1 MTIWSS
7 VLTKES
13 VIPVIRSADAVVH
26 EMHGTRFTSYAA
38 PARSS
43 QELCA
48 WRIDVPP
55 GSTGDAHTI
64 TREEIVFVLSGAM
77 ELTLDEAASTVP
89 AGDVAVLPAGAT
101 VRVDNAGDEPV
112 TAWVT
117 TSIGLEAQLAD
128 GSRIVPPWAT

>member
-1 MTIWSS
+1 M
-7 VLTKES
+7 
-13 VIPVIRSADAVVH
+13 PVIRSAEAVVH

-38 PARSS
+38 PARGS

-55 GSTGDAHTI
+55 GSTGVAHTI
-64 TREEIVFVLSGAM
+64 TREEIVVVLSGAM

-128 GSRIVPPWAT
+128 GSRIVPPWTT

>member
-1 MTIWSS
+1 M
-7 VLTKES
+7 
-13 VIPVIRSADAVVH
+13 PVIRSAEAVVH
-26 EMHGTRFTSYAA
+26 DMHGTRFTSYAA
-38 PARSS
+38 PARGS

-55 GSTGDAHTI
+55 GSTGVAHTI
-64 TREEIVFVLSGAM
+64 TREEIVVVLSGAM

-128 GSRIVPPWAT
+128 GSRIVPPWTT

>member
-1 MTIWSS
+1 M
-7 VLTKES
+7 
-13 VIPVIRSADAVVH
+13 PVIRSADAVVH

-38 PARSS
+38 PARGS

-48 WRIDVPP
+48 WRFDVPP
-55 GSTGDAHTI
+55 GSIGVAHTI

-77 ELTLDEAASTVP
+77 ELALDEATCTVP
-89 AGDVAVLPAGAT
+89 AGDAAVLPAGAT

-128 GSRIVPPWAT
+128 GSRIVPPWTT

>member
-1 MTIWSS
+1 M
-7 VLTKES
+7 
-13 VIPVIRSADAVVH
+13 PVIRSAEAVVH
-26 EMHGTRFTSYAA
+26 DMHGTRFTSYAA
-38 PARSS
+38 PARGS

-55 GSTGDAHTI
+55 GSTGVAHTI
-64 TREEIVFVLSGAM
+64 TREEIVVVLSGAM
-77 ELTLDEAASTVP
+77 DLTLDEAASTVP

-128 GSRIVPPWAT
+128 GSRIVPPWTT

>member
-1 MTIWSS
+1 M
-7 VLTKES
+7 
-13 VIPVIRSADAVVH
+13 PVIRSADAVVH

-38 PARSS
+38 PARGS

-55 GSTGDAHTI
+55 GSTGVAHTI

-77 ELTLDEAASTVP
+77 EVTLDEAASTVP
-89 AGDVAVLPAGAT
+89 AGDAAVLPAGAT

-117 TSIGLEAQLAD
+117 TSVGLEAELAD
-128 GSRIVPPWAT
+128 GSRIVPPWTT

>member
-1 MTIWSS
+1 M
-7 VLTKES
+7 
-13 VIPVIRSADAVVH
+13 PVIRSVDAVVH
-26 EMHGTRFTSYAA
+26 EMHGTRFTSYAV
-38 PARSS
+38 PARGS

-55 GSTGDAHTI
+55 GSTGVAHTI

-77 ELTLDEAASTVP
+77 EVTLDEAASTVP

-101 VRVDNAGDEPV
+101 VRVDNTSDEPV

-128 GSRIVPPWAT
+128 GSRIVPPWTT

>member
-1 MTIWSS
+1 M
-7 VLTKES
+7 
-13 VIPVIRSADAVVH
+13 PVIRSVDAVVY

-38 PARSS
+38 PARGSE
-43 QELCA
+43 ELCA

-55 GSTGDAHTI
+55 GSTGVAHTI

-77 ELTLDEAASTVP
+77 EVTLDEAASTVP
-89 AGDVAVLPAGAT
+89 AGDAAVLPAGAT

-117 TSIGLEAQLAD
+117 TSVGLEAELAD
-128 GSRIVPPWAT
+128 GSRIVPPWTT

>member
-1 MTIWSS
+1 M
-7 VLTKES
+7 
-13 VIPVIRSADAVVH
+13 PVIRSAEAVVH

-38 PARSS
+38 PARGS

-55 GSTGDAHTI
+55 GSTGVAHTI
-64 TREEIVFVLSGAM
+64 TREEIVFVLCGAM
-77 ELTLDEAASTVP
+77 DLTLDEAASTVP

-117 TSIGLEAQLAD
+117 TSIGLEAELAD
-128 GSRIVPPWAT
+128 GSRIVPPWTT

>member
-1 MTIWSS
+1 M
-7 VLTKES
+7 
-13 VIPVIRSADAVVH
+13 PVIRSADAVVH

-38 PARSS
+38 PARGSK
-43 QELCA
+43 ELCA

-55 GSTGDAHTI
+55 GSTGAAHTI

-77 ELTLDEAASTVP
+77 ELTLDEAASTVR
-89 AGDVAVLPAGAT
+89 AGDVAVLQAGAT

-117 TSIGLEAQLAD
+117 SSVGLEAQLAD
-128 GSRIVPPWAT
+128 GSRIVPPWTT

>member
-1 MTIWSS
+1 M
-7 VLTKES
+7 
-13 VIPVIRSADAVVH
+13 PVIRSADAVVH

-38 PARSS
+38 PARGSK
-43 QELCA
+43 ELCA

-55 GSTGDAHTI
+55 GSTGAAHTI

-77 ELTLDEAASTVP
+77 ELSLDEAASTVR

-117 TSIGLEAQLAD
+117 SSVGLEAQLAD
-128 GSRIVPPWAT
+128 GSRIVPPWTT

>member
-1 MTIWSS
+1 MEN
-7 VLTKES
+7 VM
-13 VIPVIRSADAVVH
+13 PVIRSVDAVVH

-38 PARSS
+38 PARGS

-55 GSTGDAHTI
+55 GSTGVAHTI

-77 ELTLDEAASTVP
+77 EVTLDEAASTVP

-101 VRVDNAGDEPV
+101 VRVDNTSDEPV

-128 GSRIVPPWAT
+128 GSRIVPPWTT

>member
-1 MTIWSS
+1 M
-7 VLTKES
+7 
-13 VIPVIRSADAVVH
+13 PVIRSTDAVVH

-38 PARSS
+38 PARGS

-55 GSTGDAHTI
+55 GSTGVAHTI

-77 ELTLDEAASTVP
+77 ELTLDEAARTVP

-101 VRVDNAGDEPV
+101 VRVDNVSDEPV
-112 TAWVT
+112 SAWVT
-117 TSIGLEAQLAD
+117 TSVGLEAQLAD
-128 GSRIVPPWAT
+128 GSRIVPPWTT

>member
-1 MTIWSS
+1 M
-7 VLTKES
+7 
-13 VIPVIRSADAVVH
+13 PVIRSADAVVH

-38 PARSS
+38 PARGS

-55 GSTGDAHTI
+55 GSIGVAHTI

-77 ELTLDEAASTVP
+77 ELALDEATYTVP
-89 AGDVAVLPAGAT
+89 AGDAAVLPAGAT

>member
-1 MTIWSS
+1 M
-7 VLTKES
+7 
-13 VIPVIRSADAVVH
+13 PVIRSADAVVH

-38 PARSS
+38 PARGSK
-43 QELCA
+43 ELCA

-55 GSTGDAHTI
+55 GSTGAAHTI

-77 ELTLDEAASTVP
+77 ELTLDEAASTVR

-117 TSIGLEAQLAD
+117 SSVGLEAQLAD
-128 GSRIVPPWAT
+128 GSRIVPPWTT

>member
-1 MTIWSS
+1 M
-7 VLTKES
+7 
-13 VIPVIRSADAVVH
+13 PVIRSADAVVH

-38 PARSS
+38 PARGS

-55 GSTGDAHTI
+55 GSTGVAHTI

-77 ELTLDEAASTVP
+77 ELTLDEATCTVP
-89 AGDVAVLPAGAT
+89 AGDVAVLPAGTT

>member
-1 MTIWSS
+1 M
-7 VLTKES
+7 
-13 VIPVIRSADAVVH
+13 PVIRSADAVVH

-38 PARSS
+38 PARGS

-55 GSTGDAHTI
+55 GSTGVAHTI

-77 ELTLDEAASTVP
+77 ELTLDKAASTVR

-101 VRVDNAGDEPV
+101 VRLDNAGDEAV

-117 TSIGLEAQLAD
+117 TSVGLEAHLAD
-128 GSRIVPPWAT
+128 GSRIVPPWTT